1 MQYDLLELRDA
12 HAKLRT
18 TNEKLRRDQERAH
31 RERDDLR
38 GLVRPIILFSIF
50 LHLIWITLNF
60 QVKDRSRTEQGEE
73 KKVVRF
79 LSEIDRFVDAAK
91 KAIDGGDSTRL
102 RRDLS
107 KLKES
112 KDELEQIHKLSEE
125 ERDKQNARRA
135 IMKRAGRPFNRYI
148 GL

>member
-1 MQYDLLELRDA
+1 M
-12 HAKLRT
+12 HS
-18 TNEKLRRDQERAH
+18 
-31 RERDDLR
+31 
-38 GLVRPIILFSIF
+38 P
-50 LHLIWITLNF
+50 F

-79 LSEIDRFVDAAK
+79 LSEVDRFVEAAK
-91 KAIDGGDSTRL
+91 KAIDGADSTRL

-135 IMKRAGRPFNRYI
+135 IMKRAGRPFNIYIDI